1 MPYIISVFNCDLCSI
16 LWNQIDVGS
25 ATESLRF
32 QQINTRTNTNYRSSL
47 LESWSRYCTEATKM
61 TPLSESE
68 MKMVPSSENQLG
80 KYQRRGRFTRKQ
92 VVIAVVLTALL
103 AVVVGFIVGYFIPK
117 SKPASSANNA
127 SSAYAREDVHEKLED
142 GVSAMKLEEEFRW
155 INSRFYLTRC
165 KYPGWDCILK
175 TFRERSHV

>member
-1 MPYIISVFNCDLCSI
+1 
-16 LWNQIDVGS
+16 
-25 ATESLRF
+25 
-32 QQINTRTNTNYRSSL
+32 
-47 LESWSRYCTEATKM
+47 M

-142 GVSAMKLEEEFRW
+142 GVSAMKLEEEFR
-155 INSRFYLTRC
+155 
-165 KYPGWDCILK
+165 
-175 TFRERSHV
+175 